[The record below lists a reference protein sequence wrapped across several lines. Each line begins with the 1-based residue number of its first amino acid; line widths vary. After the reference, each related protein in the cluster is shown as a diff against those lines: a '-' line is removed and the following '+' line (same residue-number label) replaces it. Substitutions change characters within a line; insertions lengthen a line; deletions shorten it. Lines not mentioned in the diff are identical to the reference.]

1 MDLDALEN
9 KFVINSQLRKSIF
22 CLKLDNACA
31 HHFTFDI
38 HSLHHNDRYI
48 SVVPPKEKV
57 WGGPQSLLSVTPPIN
72 SSSTRVFYEA
82 YEVHFEQ
89 TLSFIE
95 IIFSYSTCGAKWCQR
110 HVWVW
115 QTIFWRSEKLQ
126 KKDGQYHWD
135 ELNYHQHCNN
145 KTNTQMY
152 IWMTVLWW
160 NNNERNCITV
170 KINWLVGIKYFQM
183 HLVELFPL
191 NQTWGG
197 IPATSWWERLQIIK
211 FAI

>member
-1 MDLDALEN
+1 MRRPS
-9 KFVINSQLRKSIF
+9 VIVVSHTPNQLIKHQGFLRRAS
-22 CLKLDNACA
+22 
-31 HHFTFDI
+31 
-38 HSLHHNDRYI
+38 
-48 SVVPPKEKV
+48 
-57 WGGPQSLLSVTPPIN
+57 
-72 SSSTRVFYEA
+72 
-82 YEVHFEQ
+82 EVHFEQ

-115 QTIFWRSEKLQ
+115 QTIFWRSEKLP

-145 KTNTQMY
+145 KTNTQMF

-197 IPATSWWERLQIIK
+197 IPATAFVIYFQWIYLFNECLHCI
-211 FAI
+211 F